1 VPAGQTTEDLKM
13 PSSAN
18 GYTANNQRVGN
29 VAGTPV
35 TADLNSGRG
44 PYGSTLKFVTL
55 SANYTLE
62 DPGGFLIR
70 PAPGAPA
77 FGVGKTVPSG
87 TRLQLFGPEAD
98 ALVTAGYAAYS

>member
-1 VPAGQTTEDLKM
+1 M

-18 GYTANNQRVGN
+18 GYTSNPQRVGN

-35 TADLNSGRG
+35 IADLSAGLSSVG
-44 PYGSTLKFVTL
+44 AVLKFVTL

-70 PAPGAPA
+70 PAPGAPQ

>member
-1 VPAGQTTEDLKM
+1 MPAT
-13 PSSAN
+13 AN
-18 GYTANNQRVGN
+18 GYTANLQRVGN
-29 VAGTPV
+29 VAGTAV
-35 TADLNSGRG
+35 MADLNAGLG
-44 PYGSTLKFVTL
+44 PFGATLKFVTL

-62 DPGGFLIR
+62 DPGGYLIR

-87 TRLQLFGPEAD
+87 TRLQLYGPEAD